1 MKIFVTGASGF
12 IGTPL
17 LESLVRHGHD
27 VMALGRGV
35 INNARVSTI
44 VGNLTY
50 PETYAE
56 RLADFNPDATIHLA
70 WEGLPDYGLAVC
82 QKNFDATILLYEN
95 VLRSGC
101 SRMFVAG
108 TCWEYGSATG
118 RVTEDYVGKDLSLF
132 AAYKASL
139 YLIGK
144 SMFDSHNG
152 DLLWGRIFFAYG
164 HQQRESSLIPSC
176 YHALL
181 NGVQPALKSPSA
193 ANDFIHVADVAE
205 AISVI
210 VQSNMK
216 GCQIN
221 IGTGQPTTVTKVVE
235 LIAKSLGKDWLAVE
249 SKAQSPVGFWADI
262 KKLQSLNWKPRH
274 SLDSGVLSTVNQLKR

>member
-1 MKIFVTGASGF
+1 V
-12 IGTPL
+12 
-17 LESLVRHGHD
+17 ESLVRHGHD
-27 VMALGRGV
+27 VLALGRGV
-35 INNARVSTI
+35 IKSAKISTI

-50 PETYAE
+50 PDTYADRMAE
-56 RLADFNPDATIHLA
+56 FNPDATIHLA

-82 QKNFDATILLYEN
+82 KRNFDATILLYEN

-101 SRMFVAG
+101 RRMFVAG

-176 YHALL
+176 FRALL
-181 NGVQPALKSPSA
+181 NNVQPALKSPSA
-193 ANDFIHVADVAE
+193 VNDFIHVADVAE
-205 AISVI
+205 AIRI
-210 VQSNMK
+210 TVQSDLK

-221 IGTGQPTTVTKVVE
+221 IGSGQPTTVAKVVE
-235 LIAKSLGKDWLAVE
+235 LVAKSLRKDSLALE
-249 SKAQSPVGFWADI
+249 PKEQTPVGFWADI

-274 SLDSGVLSTVNQLKR
+274 SLDSGVLSTVNQFKR

>member
-17 LESLVRHGHD
+17 VESLVRHGHD
-27 VMALGRGV
+27 VLALGRGV
-35 INNARVSTI
+35 IENSEVSTI
-44 VGNLTY
+44 VGNLAY
-50 PETYAE
+50 PDTYADRIAE
-56 RLADFNPDATIHLA
+56 FNPDATIHLA

-82 QKNFDATILLYEN
+82 QRNFDATILLYEN

-101 SRMFVAG
+101 RRMFVAG

-118 RVTEDYVGKDLSLF
+118 RVTEDYVGRDLSLF
-132 AAYKASL
+132 AAYKSSL

-144 SMFDSHNG
+144 SMFDSQDG

-176 YHALL
+176 FRALL
-181 NGVQPALKSPSA
+181 NNEQPELKSPSA
-193 ANDFIHVADVAE
+193 VNDFIHVTDVAE
-205 AISVI
+205 AIRVI
-210 VQSNMK
+210 VQSNLK

-221 IGTGQPTTVTKVVE
+221 IGTGQPTTVTQVVE
-235 LIAKSLGKDWLAVE
+235 IITKSLGKDWLALE
-249 SKAQSPVGFWADI
+249 SKAQPPVGFWADI
-262 KKLQSLNWKPRH
+262 KKLQRLNWKPQH
-274 SLDSGVLSTVNQLKR
+274 SLDSGVLSTVDQLNC